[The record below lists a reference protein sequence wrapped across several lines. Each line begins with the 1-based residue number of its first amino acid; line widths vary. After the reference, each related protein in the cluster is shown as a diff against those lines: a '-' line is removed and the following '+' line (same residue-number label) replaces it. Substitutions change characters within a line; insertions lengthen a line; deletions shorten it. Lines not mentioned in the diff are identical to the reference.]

1 MKKFAIS
8 IATLAI
14 AVSAC
19 GDMNGDNNN
28 EQVEDQPEVNMA
40 ENNEDNNNDNNL
52 TNDFN
57 DDEDND
63 ENNDV
68 STGMDS
74 DEETEAVMDQDIE
87 NFELNVTLV
96 DDSQWDFN
104 YSPSE
109 DEGEQADASISG
121 DDIELEGEQAA
132 EEMETYLSNFHV
144 NAASDQEEIKSEIAD
159 TFDFNEADIK
169 EFNLTIH
176 FSEQDSETEW
186 SWSDEQNNE
195 D

>member
-19 GDMNGDNNN
+19 GDMNGNNNN

-40 ENNEDNNNDNNL
+40 ENNDENNNDNNF
-52 TNDFN
+52 DFN

-96 DDSQWDFN
+96 DDSQWDFS